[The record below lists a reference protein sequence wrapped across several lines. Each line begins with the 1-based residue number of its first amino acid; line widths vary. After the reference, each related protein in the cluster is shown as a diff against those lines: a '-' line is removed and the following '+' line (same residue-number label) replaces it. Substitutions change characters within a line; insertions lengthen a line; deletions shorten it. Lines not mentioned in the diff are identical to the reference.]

1 MPLILGIDFF
11 EGDVEAIVTLMSGN
25 GGFLIAPSG
34 TCFARLQRDDVYRS
48 AVANADY
55 ALADSGLMVVL
66 WRLVG
71 GQKVPRISGLR
82 YLKSLCARLSHAEHS
97 HPLLWVVPSERAR
110 GKLSAWLAANE
121 MSAASNL
128 FYIAPFYGK
137 SVSDENL
144 LGLIVAN
151 HPHHVLIGIGSG
163 PQEKLGYYLRQNLA
177 YRPAIHCIGAAL
189 GFLTGD
195 QRPIPDWADRFYLGW
210 LLRFL
215 RQPHLFGPRY
225 LSAFKLPGLI
235 FRHGRHLPP
244 LTEK

>member
-1 MPLILGIDFF
+1 
-11 EGDVEAIVTLMSGN
+11 
-25 GGFLIAPSG
+25 
-34 TCFARLQRDDVYRS
+34 
-48 AVANADY
+48 
-55 ALADSGLMVVL
+55 
-66 WRLVG
+66 
-71 GQKVPRISGLR
+71 
-82 YLKSLCARLSHAEHS
+82 
-97 HPLLWVVPSERAR
+97 
-110 GKLSAWLAANE
+110 